1 MIVNDSETH
10 FLEKT
15 KDLLNESIENLDSLT
30 KLRLER
36 IRLKALSAFKE
47 KPSRFFLPLRW
58 IVFGSLATSTIAT
71 VALFFF
77 LNTSPG
83 DFPARHIEDFEIITF
98 QERIDFHQDLNFY
111 RWLAAQ
117 NGLTK
122 GRGVQPLAITRQSN
136 DVLNFRD

>member
-1 MIVNDSETH
+1 MIVNDPEIR
-10 FLEKT
+10 FLEKA

-47 KPSRFFLPLRW
+47 KPSRIFFPLRW
-58 IVFGSLATSTIAT
+58 IVFGSLATSTIAA

-83 DFPARHIEDFEIITF
+83 DFPARHIEDFEIIAF
-98 QERIDFHQDLNFY
+98 QERIDFSQDLNFY
-111 RWLAAQ
+111 RWLAAE

-122 GRGVQPLAITRQSN
+122 GGSISGHYPTE
-136 DVLNFRD
+136 

>member
-1 MIVNDSETH
+1 MIVNGPETH

-15 KDLLNESIENLDSLT
+15 KDLLNGSIENLDSGT

-47 KPSRFFLPLRW
+47 KPSRFLLPLRW

-71 VALFFF
+71 AALFFF
-77 LNTSPG
+77 LNTSSG

-98 QERIDFHQDLNFY
+98 QERIDFYQDLNFY
-111 RWLAAQ
+111 RWLATQ
-117 NGLTK
+117 NGPTK
-122 GRGVQPLAITRQSN
+122 GRGLQPLVIAQ
-136 DVLNFRD
+136 